1 MAANI
6 SIPSLSNRS
15 YRPVA
20 IPKTTDLY
28 GPGGPGSDAGMNM
41 MNNVLTSNAALGQ
54 ALTMQAMKDKSALTL
69 AHINN
74 EAALERTKLMYKG
87 PTLFDKL
94 KAISSMFDTQPIG
107 NPNLANGNAIGL
119 QNAIQ
124 KTYNEKI
131 AEHLGLELDKTLN
144 LPTS

>member
-41 MNNVLTSNAALGQ
+41 MNNVLTSNAALGK
-54 ALTMQAMKDKSALTL
+54 ALTLQAMKDESALTI
-69 AHINN
+69 ADMNN
-74 EAALERTKLMYKG
+74 AAALERAKLMYKG

-107 NPNLANGNAIGL
+107 NPNLKNGNAIGL
-119 QNAIQ
+119 QNSIQ
-124 KTYNEKI
+124 QTYNEKI
-131 AEHLGLELDKTLN
+131 AKHLGLELDKTLN

>member
-41 MNNVLTSNAALGQ
+41 MNNVLNSNAALGQ
-54 ALTMQAMKDKSALTL
+54 ALTVQAMKDKSALTL
-69 AHINN
+69 ADINN
-74 EAALERTKLMYKG
+74 AAALERTKLMYKG

-119 QNAIQ
+119 QNSIQ
-124 KTYNEKI
+124 QTYNEKI
-131 AEHLGLELDKTLN
+131 AKHLGLELDKTLN
-144 LPTS
+144 LPSS

>member
-41 MNNVLTSNAALGQ
+41 MNNVLTSNAALGK
-54 ALTMQAMKDKSALTL
+54 ALTLQAMKDESALTI
-69 AHINN
+69 ADMNN
-74 EAALERTKLMYKG
+74 AAALERAKLMYKG

-107 NPNLANGNAIGL
+107 NPNLKNGNAIGL
-119 QNAIQ
+119 QNSIQ
-124 KTYNEKI
+124 QTYNEKI
-131 AEHLGLELDKTLN
+131 AKHLGLELDKTLN
-144 LPTS
+144 LPSS

>member
-1 MAANI
+1 
-6 SIPSLSNRS
+6 
-15 YRPVA
+15 
-20 IPKTTDLY
+20 
-28 GPGGPGSDAGMNM
+28 MNM

-54 ALTMQAMKDKSALTL
+54 ALTVQAMKDKSALTL
-69 AHINN
+69 ADMNN
-74 EAALERTKLMYKG
+74 AAALERTKLMYKG

-119 QNAIQ
+119 QNSLQ
-124 KTYNEKI
+124 NVYNDKI

>member
-1 MAANI
+1 M
-6 SIPSLSNRS
+6 
-15 YRPVA
+15 
-20 IPKTTDLY
+20 Y

-41 MNNVLTSNAALGQ
+41 MNNVLTSNASLGKE
-54 ALTMQAMKDKSALTL
+54 LTLQAMKDQSALTL
-69 AHINN
+69 ADINN

-119 QNAIQ
+119 QNSLQ
-124 KTYNEKI
+124 NVYNDKI

>member
-54 ALTMQAMKDKSALTL
+54 ALTVQAMKDKSALTL
-69 AHINN
+69 ADMNN
-74 EAALERTKLMYKG
+74 AAALERTKLMYKG

-119 QNAIQ
+119 QNSLQ
-124 KTYNEKI
+124 NVYNDKI

>member
-6 SIPSLSNRS
+6 SIPSLSSRS
-15 YRPVA
+15 YRPVV

-41 MNNVLTSNAALGQ
+41 MNNVLTSNASLGKELAL
-54 ALTMQAMKDKSALTL
+54 QAMKDQSALTL
-69 AHINN
+69 ADINN

-119 QNAIQ
+119 QNSLQ
-124 KTYNEKI
+124 NVYNDKI